1 MRRIQ
6 LSNRI
11 FDLGLSNA
19 ALCVYSYL
27 CSLQG
32 NRMRNGKTSVKV
44 KQKTIAAAC
53 GIRSVQTVAKALAE
67 LMIGSLIE
75 QSIRTVRSDRM
86 LSTNIYIIKK
96 LPVNDSFFFVN
107 TDLAFSGQ
115 LCPRQLVV
123 YLFLCKAHSVPLGH
137 SWNSYNDMAKQIGMK
152 RETVIATV
160 QELVSMK
167 LVYKQLRRSKEN
179 NRVFVDNHYF
189 IVRRELGTIK
199 KKELRFQLNSLLQIT
214 ENCNYPV
221 STVYHICR
229 PLSSPFCSRGSPQNE
244 IRMLDPKI
252 SSFRKR
258 KNKAILTV
266 YRKILVMPDSEN
278 LHT

>member
-32 NRMRNGKTSVKV
+32 NRMSNGKTSVKV

-53 GIRSVQTVAKALAE
+53 GIGSVQTVAKALAE
-67 LMIGSLIE
+67 LMAGSLIE

-107 TDLAFSGQ
+107 TELAFSGQ

-123 YLFLCKAHSVPLGH
+123 YLFLCKAHSIKHGR
-137 SWNSYNDMAKQIGMK
+137 SWNSYTDIAERIGMK

-199 KKELRFQLNSLLQIT
+199 KRELSRNLNSPLHIT
-214 ENCNYPV
+214 NNCNASV
-221 STVYHICR
+221 LRVYHICR
-229 PLSSPFCSRGSPQNE
+229 QLSSPFCSRGSPQNE

-278 LHT
+278 SHT

>member
-32 NRMRNGKTSVKV
+32 NRMSNGKTSVKV

-53 GIRSVQTVAKALAE
+53 GIGSVQTVAKALSE
-67 LMIGSLIE
+67 LMAGSLIE
-75 QSIRTVRSDRM
+75 QSIRTVHSDRM

-123 YLFLCKAHSVPLGH
+123 YLFLCKAHSIKHGR
-137 SWNSYNDMAKQIGMK
+137 SWNSYTDIAERIGMK

-199 KKELRFQLNSLLQIT
+199 KRELSWTLNSPLHIT
-214 ENCNYPV
+214 DNCNTSVPR
-221 STVYHICR
+221 VYHICI

-266 YRKILVMPDSEN
+266 YRKIFVMPDSEN
-278 LHT
+278 SHT